1 VDAHAHSLIRT
12 AGLRRVME
20 AAVRDFEYLSPAA
33 WAAVEAAAAA
43 AGGAV
48 YDGQAQAW
56 QQEQE
61 QLQKHAPGSGP
72 AQGAGGAALT
82 LGAVARHALQPTSA
96 STAHTT
102 AATTAHAAGAAE
114 RAVGPAAAAVSSSSA
129 EGRQRPSAWSQTM
142 SDRRRK
148 HAKSRLFKV
157 RRALFSHPRCKFR
170 V

>member
-33 WAAVEAAAAA
+33 WAAVEAAAA
-43 AGGAV
+43 GGAV

-61 QLQKHAPGSGP
+61 QLHKHAPGSGP

-82 LGAVARHALQPTSA
+82 LGAVARQALQPTSA
-96 STAHTT
+96 STARTT
-102 AATTAHAAGAAE
+102 AATAHAAGAAE
-114 RAVGPAAAAVSSSSA
+114 RAAGPAATAVSSSSA

-157 RRALFSHPRCKFR
+157 RRALLSHPRCKLR